1 MLRLLIRDL
10 TVVKGSEPK
19 LLQLQ
24 IRWQGGATETIEVLQ
39 RPNRAEVV
47 RYPDE
52 FIAKIRALAESYD
65 DHEIVANLYEVYYAR
80 CVGIPNGRVP
90 VLPGPLGISTRR
102 TGGAR

>member
-24 IRWQGGATETIEVLQ
+24 IRWQGGATETIEVHQ

-52 FIAKIRALAESYD
+52 FIAKIRALAD
-65 DHEIVANLYEVYYAR
+65 R
-80 CVGIPNGRVP
+80 VGHCRNSCAGQY
-90 VLPGPLGISTRR
+90 L
-102 TGGAR
+102 